1 MAYKIESAQWTIPV
15 TGLQSDPLADLEQW
29 ENELWSKPTEAR
41 KKLNKKAKDRRYY
54 SKHKHELIKKHTEYN
69 RTHKEQR
76 RETCKKYYDDNK
88 EKESARQKKY
98 LSDNPEKYAAHL
110 AVQRAIRAGR
120 LVKKPCENCGVE
132 NAEAHHDD
140 YSDQLGVKW
149 LCHKCHMALHSQ
161 ERSNVWER

>member
-41 KKLNKKAKDRRYY
+41 KELNKKAKDKRYY
-54 SKHKHELIKKHTEYN
+54 SRHKNELNKKSAEYN
-69 RTHKEQR
+69 RAHPEQH
-76 RETCKKYYDDNK
+76 RETCKRYYDNNK
-88 EKESARQKKY
+88 EKESARFKKY
-98 LSDNPEKYAAHL
+98 LTDNPDKYAAHL
-110 AVQRAIRAGR
+110 AVQRALRAGS
-120 LVKKPCENCGVE
+120 LVKKPCEECGAE
-132 NAEAHHDD
+132 KAEAHHDD

-161 ERSNVWER
+161 ERSSVWAR